1 MNAYAYDLGT
11 LVIIILS
18 VLMFAIFS
26 AWLYLLIYT
35 IISFKRL
42 PKLESI
48 NQQQDAIIRDEFPK
62 VSVILPAR
70 NEEKYIAKCLDSLLN
85 QSYPNFEIVAIN
97 DSSSDGTDEIIQR
110 YHILNSKVVA
120 INAESK
126 QEEGWIGK
134 NWACYQGYLN
144 STGEI
149 FLFTDADTVH
159 LASTMSLAV
168 TYLIK
173 QNLDA
178 LTAIPR
184 ILSEEDILMKIT
196 LPLLWTLSYAKYS
209 ALRANNPKVRQDISL
224 EVFL

>member
-1 MNAYAYDLGT
+1 M
-11 LVIIILS
+11 V
-18 VLMFAIFS
+18 VHF
-26 AWLYLLIYT
+26 LIYT

-48 NQQQDAIIRDEFPK
+48 NQQQDAIIIGDEFPK

-159 LASTMSLAV
+159 SSLQC
-168 TYLIK
+168 L
-173 QNLDA
+173 
-178 LTAIPR
+178 
-184 ILSEEDILMKIT
+184 
-196 LPLLWTLSYAKYS
+196 
-209 ALRANNPKVRQDISL
+209 
-224 EVFL
+224 

>member
-1 MNAYAYDLGT
+1 MSADAYDLGT
-11 LVIIILS
+11 FVIATLTA
-18 VLMFAIFS
+18 LMFGVFS
-26 AWLYLLIYT
+26 AWLYFLIYT

-48 NQQQDAIIRDEFPK
+48 NQHAVKDESPK

-70 NEEKYIAKCLDSLLN
+70 NEEKYIVKCLDSLLK

-97 DSSSDGTDEIIQR
+97 DSSSDKTGEIIQR
-110 YHILNSKVVA
+110 YRMQSSKVVA
-120 INAESK
+120 INAELK
-126 QEEGWIGK
+126 PEGWIGK

-159 LASTMSLAV
+159 STSTMSLAV
-168 TYLIK
+168 TSLVK

-178 LTAIPR
+178 LTAVP
-184 ILSEEDILMKIT
+184 
-196 LPLLWTLSYAKYS
+196 
-209 ALRANNPKVRQDISL
+209 
-224 EVFL
+224 

>member
-1 MNAYAYDLGT
+1 MSAYAYDLEIFVLIT
-11 LVIIILS
+11 LA
-18 VLMFAIFS
+18 VLMFAISS
-26 AWLYLLIYT
+26 AWLYFLIYT

-42 PKLESI
+42 PKLESM
-48 NQQQDAIIRDEFPK
+48 NQQHAVGDEFPK

-70 NEEKYIAKCLDSLLN
+70 NEEKYIAKCLDSLLK

-97 DSSSDGTDEIIQR
+97 DSSSDRTGEIIQR
-110 YHILNSKVVA
+110 YHIINSKVVA

-144 STGEI
+144 STGQI

-159 LASTMSLAV
+159 SSATMSLAV

-209 ALRANNPKVRQDISL
+209 AL
-224 EVFL
+224 